1 MQPLAKSTQLARFGD
16 FEADLVTGELRK
28 SGGRIKLQEQ
38 PFRVLALLL
47 TNHGQLVPREQLRR
61 ELWSDSTFVDFDQ
74 GLATAIR
81 KIREVLGDVAENP
94 RFVETLPKR
103 GYRFIAPVE
112 WVQQEGV
119 GEGVPRVA
127 GLPQTVSH
135 YRILEKLGEGGMGVV
150 YKAEDSKL
158 QRTVALKFLPSHG
171 LEDEEHR
178 ARFQREAQAAAALDH
193 PNICTV
199 YEIDEAQGQTF
210 LAMAYLEGST
220 VSQKV
225 KQGPLKLGE
234 ALDIAIQAGEGLR
247 AAHQK
252 GIVHRD
258 IKSANL
264 MVAPQGQVKI
274 MDFGLAQAAE
284 RSQLT
289 KTDTLL
295 GTPAYM
301 SPEQA
306 QRQPTDRRTDIWSLG
321 VVMYEM
327 LTGQTPFEGERE
339 EAVLY
344 AIGNEEPEPITALR
358 AGVPLELDWIVD
370 KALAKDAGERYQQV
384 EELLV
389 DLKTLSKKLESGA
402 TRRPGAT
409 SLVAQPGKG
418 PAATGATGRL
428 RLQRAA
434 LLVLVAVALA
444 ALIVEWRRP
453 SSPAGPTPVTRMRVP
468 LHVPEDFSAFI
479 SRRHSA
485 FSPDGRHFVGSGFEG
500 EEERL
505 KLFRH
510 ALDQLEPTPI
520 DGTDGGV
527 TPFFSPDGEW
537 LGFWTFEGHELRKVP
552 ISGGPATKLCDLEAP
567 PVGASWGPN
576 NKIVFANISGGLL
589 QVSADGGTPEELTT
603 LDREKQEVTHRLP
616 SLLPGGT
623 AVLFTVRKRLLG
635 RWDDSQIVVQSL
647 VTGER
652 KVLIENGAEAN
663 YVPTGHLVFARLGTL
678 MAVPFDLARLEVTG
692 GPVGII
698 DGVYQAVNMP
708 NSDIDTGAAMFT
720 FSETGS
726 LQYLPGEIY
735 PDQEHS
741 LVWVDREG
749 VAQPLSAPKRPYLA
763 PRLSPDGKRIAF
775 FTMGSKQD
783 IWVYDMAR
791 DTLTRLTVEGINS
804 WPSWTPD
811 GRRITFSS
819 RRSGHR
825 ANLFWQPADASG
837 PAERLALSD
846 DRQEAPSWSPD
857 GKTLVFISQE
867 DIWVLSSDGDRT
879 PWPFLETPFS
889 ERHPAFSPDGR
900 WLAYSSDVTGRP
912 EVYVQAYPGPG
923 GRHHISTDGG
933 QSPAWAPSG
942 RELFYRNADK
952 MMAVDIETDPTF
964 VAGRPH
970 MLFED
975 PYANAWPGR
984 GYDVTPDGHRFLMVP
999 PVEPEPANWTHV
1011 IVVLN
1016 WFEELKRLVPT
1027 DD

>member
-1 MQPLAKSTQLARFGD
+1 MQPLAKSTQLARFGV

-81 KIREVLGDVAENP
+81 KIREVLGDAAENP

-103 GYRFIAPVE
+103 GYRFIAAVE
-112 WVQQEGV
+112 WVAQEPL
-119 GEGVPRVA
+119 GEGVRQVA
-127 GLPQTVSH
+127 GIPQTVSH

-220 VSQKV
+220 VSQRV
-225 KQGPLKLGE
+225 KQGPLKLVE

-247 AAHQK
+247 AAHAK

-264 MVAPQGQVKI
+264 MVSLQGQVKI
-274 MDFGLAQAAE
+274 MDFGFAQAAD

-306 QRQPTDRRTDIWSLG
+306 QRQPADSRTDIWSLG
-321 VVMYEM
+321 VVIHEM
-327 LTGQTPFEGERE
+327 LTGTTPFEGERE

-358 AGVPLELDWIVD
+358 AGVPLELDWIVG
-370 KALAKDAGERYQQV
+370 KALAKDTAERYQQV

-402 TRRPGAT
+402 TRRSDASRISS
-409 SLVAQPGKG
+409 SLVARAGKG
-418 PAATGATGRL
+418 PAATAASRRL
-428 RLQRAA
+428 RFQRAA
-434 LLVLVAVALA
+434 LLVLLGVALA

-453 SSPAGPTPVTRMRVP
+453 SSPAGPSPVTRLRVR
-468 LHVPEDFSAFI
+468 LHVPEDFRAII
-479 SRRHSA
+479 SRRHFA
-485 FSPDGRHFVGSGFEG
+485 FSPDGSHFVSSGFEG
-500 EEERL
+500 EGEDEGERL
-505 KLFRH
+505 MIFRH
-510 ALDQLEPTPI
+510 ALDQLEATPI

-537 LGFWTFEGHELRKVP
+537 LGFWTFQGRELRKVP
-552 ISGGPATKLCDLEAP
+552 VSGGPAIKLCDVPQEP
-567 PVGASWGPN
+567 FGASWGPN
-576 NKIVFANISGGLL
+576 NKIVFANESGGLL
-589 QVSADGGTPEELTT
+589 QVSADGGAPEELTT
-603 LDREKQEVTHRLP
+603 LDKEKEEVTHRLP
-616 SLLPGGT
+616 SLLPGGE
-623 AVLFTVRKRLLG
+623 AVLFTVRKRLIG

-647 VTGER
+647 VTGQR
-652 KVLIENGAEAN
+652 KALIDDGAEAH
-663 YVPTGHLVFARLGTL
+663 YVPTGHLVFARRGTL

-698 DGVYQAVNMP
+698 DGVYHAVNM
-708 NSDIDTGAAMFT
+708 SSSAKDTGAAMFD
-720 FSETGS
+720 FSDTGS
-726 LQYLPGEIY
+726 LFYTPGGIY
-735 PDQEHS
+735 PDPERS
-741 LVWVDREG
+741 LLWVDRGG
-749 VAQPLSAPKRPYLA
+749 VAQPLPAPKRPYVA
-763 PRLSPDGKRIAF
+763 PRLSPDGERVAF
-775 FTMGSKQD
+775 FTG
-783 IWVYDMAR
+783 
-791 DTLTRLTVEGINS
+791 
-804 WPSWTPD
+804 
-811 GRRITFSS
+811 
-819 RRSGHR
+819 
-825 ANLFWQPADASG
+825 
-837 PAERLALSD
+837 
-846 DRQEAPSWSPD
+846 
-857 GKTLVFISQE
+857 
-867 DIWVLSSDGDRT
+867 
-879 PWPFLETPFS
+879 
-889 ERHPAFSPDGR
+889 
-900 WLAYSSDVTGRP
+900 
-912 EVYVQAYPGPG
+912 G
-923 GRHHISTDGG
+923 GR
-933 QSPAWAPSG
+933 G
-942 RELFYRNADK
+942 R
-952 MMAVDIETDPTF
+952 TF
-964 VAGRPH
+964 GFMTSHATPRPG
-970 MLFED
+970 L
-975 PYANAWPGR
+975 PWKG
-984 GYDVTPDGHRFLMVP
+984 
-999 PVEPEPANWTHV
+999 
-1011 IVVLN
+1011 
-1016 WFEELKRLVPT
+1016 
-1027 DD
+1027 